1 MTIKNIIS
9 KEDGKT
15 IVFYKHRASWI
26 AYEQSAYYLWQ
37 TGEYIP
43 EVRHMKYL
51 RKHVV
56 SINFPNTLLPEIVNN
71 LSTFGLIAV
80 EKDRVQIVLRK
91 KMNKRH
97 FIHWKE
103 SIYYRNFK
111 ENVLSFSLETKTSVE
126 AYQFLRK
133 VQQNLNNHL

>member
-1 MTIKNIIS
+1 MTIKNIIL

-15 IVFYKHRASWI
+15 IVFYKHGSSWI
-26 AYEQSAYYLWQ
+26 AYEQSAYCLWQ

-56 SINFPNTLLPEIVNN
+56 SINFRNALLSEIINS
-71 LSTFGLIAV
+71 LSAFGLI
-80 EKDRVQIVLRK
+80 EMKKDCVQIVLRK

-97 FIHWKE
+97 FINWKE
-103 SIYYRNFK
+103 SIYYRNLK

-133 VQQNLNNHL
+133 VQQNLSHHL